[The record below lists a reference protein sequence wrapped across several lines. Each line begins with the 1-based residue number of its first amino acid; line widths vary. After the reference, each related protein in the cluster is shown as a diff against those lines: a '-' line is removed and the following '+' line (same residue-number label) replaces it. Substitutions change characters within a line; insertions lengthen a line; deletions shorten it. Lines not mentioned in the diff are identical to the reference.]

1 MSRRPDFAANVDPL
15 EANVT
20 SLKISGTADD
30 AAPDSQP
37 ENHVHPREA
46 NVDQMS
52 EVPRGSAACYHSRG
66 VECELPSAQKASCE
80 CAQDGEG
87 AVTRSRK
94 RRMSHA
100 ISDWDLVRTN
110 FQLGSGSSS
119 HKSDHLG
126 IVLPSRFLRFCTGSA
141 SLQAGDDATQIVVV
155 GMIQSGRI
163 IAARIQ
169 SLEKAT
175 SRMQSDDRAFAQMIS
190 QACAECH
197 SQCEGSE
204 ETMAR
209 NFVSKLEVC
218 GVLAFPTFESIFDR
232 ICLMCFNIQ
241 LEESDRAKF
250 LQALHCV
257 CSFKGFQAR
266 FLAGRGLLALVSV
279 CFACQSCLSADLALN
294 CIIAI
299 SAAQNAAK
307 LASPEMMEALLSM
320 VDTHVSAAPKV
331 AAIVEKW

>member
-1 MSRRPDFAANVDPL
+1 
-15 EANVT
+15 
-20 SLKISGTADD
+20 
-30 AAPDSQP
+30 
-37 ENHVHPREA
+37 
-46 NVDQMS
+46 
-52 EVPRGSAACYHSRG
+52 
-66 VECELPSAQKASCE
+66 
-80 CAQDGEG
+80 
-87 AVTRSRK
+87 
-94 RRMSHA
+94 
-100 ISDWDLVRTN
+100 
-110 FQLGSGSSS
+110 
-119 HKSDHLG
+119 
-126 IVLPSRFLRFCTGSA
+126 
-141 SLQAGDDATQIVVV
+141 
-155 GMIQSGRI
+155 
-163 IAARIQ
+163 
-169 SLEKAT
+169 
-175 SRMQSDDRAFAQMIS
+175 
-190 QACAECH
+190 
-197 SQCEGSE
+197 
-204 ETMAR
+204 MAR